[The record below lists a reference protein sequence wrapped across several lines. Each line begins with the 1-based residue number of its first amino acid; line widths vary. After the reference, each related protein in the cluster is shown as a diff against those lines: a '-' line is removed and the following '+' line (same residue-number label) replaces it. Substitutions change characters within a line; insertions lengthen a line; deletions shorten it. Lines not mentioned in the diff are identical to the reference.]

1 MPSNKYM
8 AEYMRN
14 YRAKHKEFYE
24 MEKERYKELYKTDPE
39 YRQKKINNALNRY
52 NRIKKETNIS
62 SDDD

>member
-24 MEKERYKELYKTDPE
+24 MEYKTDPE
-39 YRQKKINNALNRY
+39 YRQK
-52 NRIKKETNIS
+52 NI
-62 SDDD
+62 